1 MYIHP
6 PGMSAFIHNMK
17 SKLGPV
23 IAPEERRRH
32 HFGDISNVRFTKT
45 RQRYLIK
52 LMMSTINFIYLGI
65 SGSMSES

>member
-6 PGMSAFIHNMK
+6 PGMSAFIYNMK
-17 SKLGPV
+17 LKLGPV
-23 IAPEERRRH
+23 IALEERRRH